1 MRRSVGGE
9 RRRCRLGHTHSRTH
23 PASSARALLLLLSP
37 PPPRAPAR
45 RLLAVAFQLYDRARR
60 GSISPADVSYLL
72 AHSFRENGEAISDAA
87 VDRIVADT
95 FRQYDLNKD
104 GLIDYAEF
112 KHMCQ
117 LQPNVLKPLT
127 INVSEIIAAAGF
139 GGSA

>member
-1 MRRSVGGE
+1 
-9 RRRCRLGHTHSRTH
+9 
-23 PASSARALLLLLSP
+23 
-37 PPPRAPAR
+37 
-45 RLLAVAFQLYDRARR
+45 
-60 GSISPADVSYLL
+60 
-72 AHSFRENGEAISDAA
+72 

-127 INVSEIIAAAGF
+127 INVSEIIAAATA
-139 GGSA
+139 ST